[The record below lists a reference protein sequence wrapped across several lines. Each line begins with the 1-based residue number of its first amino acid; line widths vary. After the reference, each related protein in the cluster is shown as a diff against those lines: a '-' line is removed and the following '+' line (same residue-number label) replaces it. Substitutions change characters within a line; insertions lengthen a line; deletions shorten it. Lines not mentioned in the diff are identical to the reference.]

1 MKEEKHVAKIKS
13 KNNRTYILFFLKT
26 FLTYIFMRDF
36 YTIYIY
42 MCVCFTMWP
51 DILSINVRGTG
62 RVTV

>member
-36 YTIYIY
+36 YTIHVYI
-42 MCVCFTMWP
+42 CVYVLRC
-51 DILSINVRGTG
+51 G
-62 RVTV
+62 RIFYRLM